1 MSDIKW
7 DIVCGEDHGVH
18 FRNTWLI
25 WIKYLYSCIDIEKI
39 EKITVFFPV
48 STWTHLAFLKPQHSP
63 EMCST
68 NFLPAAWRM
77 TRTTFFFSLCTWPLT
92 SHIWSL
98 SNLILPKKGKSQP
111 LFRRLLWFRTPLPIL
126 LPATFLFPRLKYT
139 ARSLPNM
146 EAVCTADHPRYYS
159 LDIFSVN
166 ITLWKKVLSNH
177 DLYRSI

>member
-39 EKITVFFPV
+39 EKIMVFFPV

-68 NFLPAAWRM
+68 NFLPAAWRT

-111 LFRRLLWFRTPLPIL
+111 CQLNSVPL
-126 LPATFLFPRLKYT
+126 TEGVKK
-139 ARSLPNM
+139 
-146 EAVCTADHPRYYS
+146 
-159 LDIFSVN
+159 
-166 ITLWKKVLSNH
+166 ITIKMMQAELASYVVVELGGSKREMNTVLSKAEP
-177 DLYRSI
+177 LRSNLPY